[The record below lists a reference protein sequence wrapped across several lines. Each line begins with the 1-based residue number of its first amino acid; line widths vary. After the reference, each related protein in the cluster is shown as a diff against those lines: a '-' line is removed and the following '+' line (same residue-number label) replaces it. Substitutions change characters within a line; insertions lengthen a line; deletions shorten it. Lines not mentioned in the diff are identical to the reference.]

1 METHNLIKKRI
12 NDFFDIDINEPTR
25 IEKYV
30 EARMIYYWLCYYF
43 TNMNLSRIA
52 KTVKKNH
59 ATVLHGIKNFPIF
72 METDK
77 EFKKKF
83 LAIYETLKEDVQKNT
98 EQMSLQELTFRYNQ
112 LLMAVSYT
120 HLTLPTTPYV

>member
-12 NDFFDIDINEPTR
+12 NDFFGIDIDEPTR
-25 IEKYV
+25 IQKYV
-30 EARMIYYWLCYYF
+30 EARMIYYWLCFYF

-77 EFKKKF
+77 EFKEKF
-83 LAIYETLKEDVQKNT
+83 LAIYETLKEEVQKKT
-98 EQMSLQELTFRYNQ
+98 EQMSIQELTFRYNQ
-112 LLMAVSYT
+112 LLMENGK
-120 HLTLPTTPYV
+120 LKEIIKNLQN

>member
-12 NDFFDIDINEPTR
+12 NDFFGIDIDEPTR
-25 IEKYV
+25 IQKYV
-30 EARMIYYWLCYYF
+30 EARMIYYWLCFYF

-77 EFKKKF
+77 EFKEKF
-83 LAIYETLKEDVQKNT
+83 LAIYETLKEDVQKKT
-98 EQMSLQELTFRYNQ
+98 EQMSIQELTFRYNQ
-112 LLMAVSYT
+112 LLMQNGK
-120 HLTLPTTPYV
+120 LKEIIKNLQN

>member
-1 METHNLIKKRI
+1 METYKLIKRRI
-12 NDFFDIDINEPTR
+12 NDYFDIDIDKPTR

-43 TNMNLSRIA
+43 TNMNLSKIA
-52 KTVKKNH
+52 KTVNKNH

-77 EFKKKF
+77 DFKEKF
-83 LAIYETLKEDVQKNT
+83 LAIYDTLKEDVQKKT

-112 LLMAVSYT
+112 LLMENGKLKET
-120 HLTLPTTPYV
+120 IKNLQN

>member
-1 METHNLIKKRI
+1 METHKIIKKRI
-12 NDFFDIDINEPTR
+12 NEFFGIDIDEPTR

-43 TNMNLSRIA
+43 TNMNLSKIA
-52 KTVKKNH
+52 KTVNKNH

-77 EFKKKF
+77 DFKEKF
-83 LAIYETLKEDVQKNT
+83 LAIYETLKEEVQKKT

-112 LLMAVSYT
+112 LLMENGKLKET
-120 HLTLPTTPYV
+120 IKNLQN

>member
-77 EFKKKF
+77 EFKEKF

-98 EQMSLQELTFRYNQ
+98 EQMSIQELTFRYNQ
-112 LLMAVSYT
+112 LLMENGK
-120 HLTLPTTPYV
+120 LKEIIKNLQN

>member
-12 NDFFDIDINEPTR
+12 NDFFDIDINKPTR

-77 EFKKKF
+77 EFKEKF
-83 LAIYETLKEDVQKNT
+83 LAIYETLKEDVQKIPNKCP
-98 EQMSLQELTFRYNQ
+98 FRN
-112 LLMAVSYT
+112 
-120 HLTLPTTPYV
+120 

>member
-12 NDFFDIDINEPTR
+12 NDFFGIDIDEPTR
-25 IEKYV
+25 IQKYV
-30 EARMIYYWLCYYF
+30 EARMIYYWLCFYF

-77 EFKKKF
+77 EFKEKF
-83 LAIYETLKEDVQKNT
+83 LAIYETLKEDVQKKT
-98 EQMSLQELTFRYNQ
+98 EQMSIQELTFRYNQ
-112 LLMAVSYT
+112 LLMENGK
-120 HLTLPTTPYV
+120 LKEIIKNLQN

>member
-1 METHNLIKKRI
+1 METHKLIKKRI
-12 NDFFDIDINEPTR
+12 NDFFGIDINEPTR

-52 KTVKKNH
+52 KTVNKNH
-59 ATVLHGIKNFPIF
+59 ATVLHGIKNFPNF
-72 METDK
+72 MDTDK
-77 EFKKKF
+77 QFKEKF
-83 LAIYETLKEDVQKNT
+83 LMIYESLKEDVEKKT

-112 LLMAVSYT
+112 LLMENGKLKET
-120 HLTLPTTPYV
+120 IKNLQN

>member
-1 METHNLIKKRI
+1 METHKLIKKRI
-12 NDFFDIDINEPTR
+12 NNFFGIDIDEPTR

-77 EFKKKF
+77 EFKEKF
-83 LAIYETLKEDVQKNT
+83 LAIYETLKEDVQKKT

-112 LLMAVSYT
+112 LLMENGK
-120 HLTLPTTPYV
+120 LKEIIKNLQN

>member
-1 METHNLIKKRI
+1 METHKLIKKRI
-12 NDFFDIDINEPTR
+12 NDFFSIDIDEPTR
-25 IEKYV
+25 IQKYV
-30 EARMIYYWLCYYF
+30 EARMIYYWLCFYF

-59 ATVLHGIKNFPIF
+59 ATVLHGIKNFPDF

-77 EFKKKF
+77 QFKEKF
-83 LAIYETLKEDVQKNT
+83 LAIYETLKEDVQKKT

-112 LLMAVSYT
+112 LLMENGKLKET
-120 HLTLPTTPYV
+120 IKNLQN

>member
-12 NDFFDIDINEPTR
+12 NDFFGIDINEPTR

-52 KTVKKNH
+52 KTVNKNH
-59 ATVLHGIKNFPIF
+59 ATVLHGIKNFPNF
-72 METDK
+72 MDTDK
-77 EFKKKF
+77 QFKEKF
-83 LAIYETLKEDVQKNT
+83 LAIYDTLKEDVQKKT

-112 LLMAVSYT
+112 LLMENGKLKET
-120 HLTLPTTPYV
+120 IKNLQN